1 MSPTPHLSRRGLLAA
16 GAASAALPLLAP
28 SAASAASALAIGEV
42 RRVPYTFGNAEIV
55 GGGFV
60 TGIVFNQSETGLVY
74 ARTDIG
80 GGYRLDTAS
89 RRWIPLNDWVGWDE
103 YGHTGIISIATDEV
117 EPDRVYLAA
126 GTYTLPD
133 WDPTMAAILRST
145 DRGRT
150 WQTTPLPFRLGGN
163 MPGRGIGERLV
174 IDPNRNRILYLGVRG
189 GHGLWRSTD
198 YGKTFAKVT
207 SFPNAG
213 NFVPDPNDPNGYSG
227 DNQGVLQ
234 VLFDKRT
241 GRAGRATRT
250 LYVTVAD
257 TDNILYRSTD
267 AGATWERVPGQPTGF
282 IPHHAVFDH
291 VGGYLYLATS
301 NTAGPYDG
309 SKGDVWK
316 LDTATDTWT
325 RISPVPSTSDDNQY
339 GYSGL
344 TIDRQNPDTLMVSTQ
359 IKWWPDCILFRST
372 DGGASWTRAWDMD
385 TNSERTLRYD
395 IDISAAPW
403 LTWNG
408 SPSLPE
414 IAPKLGWMMESVQID
429 PFDSGHFMY
438 GTGATIY
445 GADNLTD
452 WDSGGTVHISV
463 RAQGLEET
471 SIGCVISPPVG
482 PAHLFSGVGDV
493 GGFRHT
499 DLNKATKMY
508 DNPTFGA
515 TPALDYAE
523 LAPHTIVRVGNP
535 TGDWTQHFGISTDS
549 GDTWTPSRSEPS
561 GVTGPGVDD
570 QAVAISADGRRIV
583 WSPAGAPASWSD
595 DHGATWTASEGLP
608 AGVSVR
614 SDRVNPAKFYAYG
627 SGVFYLSTDGGKS
640 FKATAATGL
649 PTAGNVRFKA
659 VPGQEGDIW
668 LAGGTNK
675 PTTPTPYGMWRSTDS
690 GSSFTRFEAV
700 DEGDVVGFGKAA
712 PGATYPAVY
721 TSSKIDGVRGIF
733 RSDDA
738 GRTWIRINDDRHQYA
753 WTGNTITGDPR
764 IYGRV
769 YFGTNGRGV
778 MYGDPK

>member
-1 MSPTPHLSRRGLLAA
+1 MTHASHLSRRGLLAA
-16 GAASAALPLLAP
+16 GAAAAALPALAP
-28 SAASAASALAIGEV
+28 SAASAASTPAAGKV
-42 RRVPYTFGNAEIV
+42 RRVPYTFRNAELV

-60 TGIVFNQSETGLVY
+60 SGIVFNQSERGLVY

-80 GGYRLDTAS
+80 GAYRLDTATK
-89 RRWIPLNDWVGWDE
+89 RWIPLTDWIGWDE
-103 YGHTGIISIATDEV
+103 WGHTGIISIATDEV
-117 EPDRVYLAA
+117 DPDRVYLAA

-133 WDPTMAAILRST
+133 WDPTTAAILRST

-150 WQTTPLPFRLGGN
+150 WKTTPLPFRLGGN

-174 IDPNRNRILYLGVRG
+174 IDPNRNKILYLGVRG

-198 YGKTFAKVT
+198 HGKTFEKVT

-213 NFVPDPNDPNGYSG
+213 NFVIDPSTPDGYNG
-227 DNQGVLQ
+227 DNLGVLQ
-234 VLFDKRT
+234 VVFDKRT

-250 LYVTVAD
+250 IYVTVAD
-257 TDNILYRSTD
+257 KDNILYRSTD

-282 IPHHAVFDH
+282 IPHHAVFDR

-301 NTAGPYDG
+301 DTAGPYEG
-309 SKGDVWK
+309 FKGDVWK

-325 RISPVPSTSDDNQY
+325 RISPVPSTSADNEW

-359 IKWWPDCILFRST
+359 LKWWPDCILFRST

-385 TNSERTLRYD
+385 ENSQRTLRYD
-395 IDISAAPW
+395 IDISDAPW
-403 LTWNG
+403 LTWNA

-414 IAPKLGWMMESVQID
+414 MTPKLGWMMESVQID
-429 PFDSGHFMY
+429 PFDSDHFMY

-452 WDSGGTVHISV
+452 WDSGGTVHLSV

-471 SIGCVISPPVG
+471 AVMCLISPPVG
-482 PAHLFSGVGDV
+482 AAHLFSGVGDV

-499 DLNKATKMY
+499 DFRKAPNMY
-508 DNPTFGA
+508 DSPTFGG

-523 LAPHTIVRVGNP
+523 LAPHTLVRVGHP
-535 TGDWTQHFGISTDS
+535 TSGWTQHFAISTDS
-549 GDTWTPSRSEPS
+549 GGTWTPSRSEPA
-561 GVTGPGVDD
+561 GVTGPGAED

-583 WSPAGAPASWSD
+583 WSPSGAPVSWSD
-595 DHGATWTASEGLP
+595 DHGATWTASKGLP
-608 AGVSVR
+608 AGASVR
-614 SDRVNPAKFYAYG
+614 SDRVNPAKFYAYDA
-627 SGVFYLSTDGGKS
+627 GVFYLSTDGGKS
-640 FKATAATGL
+640 FEATAATGL
-649 PTAGNVRFKA
+649 PSAGNVRFKP
-659 VPGQEGDIW
+659 VPGHEGDIW
-668 LAGGTNK
+668 LAGGTTK
-675 PTTPTPYGMWRSTDS
+675 PTTPTPYGLWRSTDS
-690 GSSFTRFEAV
+690 GTSFTRFRAV

-712 PGATYPAVY
+712 PGAKYPAVY
-721 TSSKIDGVRGIF
+721 TSSKIHGVRGIF

-738 GRTWIRINDDRHQYA
+738 GRTWTRINDDRHQYA
-753 WTGNTITGDPR
+753 WTGNTMTGDPR
-764 IYGRV
+764 VYGRV

-778 MYGDPK
+778 IYGDPK